1 MRRVLM
7 QDWKLLPLASIA
19 LGAVL
24 AVTAVPAAQAAIT
37 GPLAKTVEQGKQ
49 IFMHDTFGGRG
60 MTCASCHKA
69 AGMGPTEVPGMDRK
83 GPSLANAAAV
93 FPRYKARVHK
103 VITLEEQIR
112 GCIHGALGGKEPA
125 YDSDTMRALVTYV
138 SSLSQGK
145 TIDMGGAFK

>member
-1 MRRVLM
+1 M
-7 QDWKLLPLASIA
+7 QCNPVKEWRLFSLS
-19 LGAVL
+19 GAVL
-24 AVTAVPAAQAAIT
+24 GALLAVGAVPTAQAAIT
-37 GPLAKTVEQGKQ
+37 GPLAQTVEQGKQ

-69 AGMGPTEVPGMDRK
+69 AGMGTTEVPGMDRK

-125 YDSDTMRALVTYV
+125 YDSATRRALVTYV
-138 SSLSQGK
+138 SSLAQGQR
-145 TIDMGGAFK
+145 IDMGGAFK

>member
-1 MRRVLM
+1 MSV
-7 QDWKLLPLASIA
+7 QTFP
-19 LGAVL
+19 
-24 AVTAVPAAQAAIT
+24 VT
-37 GPLAKTVEQGKQ
+37 
-49 IFMHDTFGGRG
+49 G

-125 YDSDTMRALVTYV
+125 YDSATMRALVTYV
-138 SSLSQGK
+138 SSLAQGQR
-145 TIDMGGAFK
+145 IDMGGAFK